1 MHIRVRALA
10 VSAAVIATILVSSLF
25 SEGVAIAQPQA
36 PPKGNEKKYDKAQT
50 QEIQALVKLVNDI
63 TGGQAAPTEFPVSW
77 QNHFLKAR
85 DQRTF
90 VPYSVTFPQGTLTQP
105 SVAVY
110 VRVIKRAGAAPA
122 VATPPVAPADKDAKP
137 ARAEFPFEDVYFVDL
152 KAPEGKDPYRV
163 ARALS
168 VAPGDYDAYVVIRE
182 RIPGAGKKG
191 APVPKTS
198 VIKQAISVPNY
209 WNAELATSSVILADK
224 VEPLTAPIPE
234 NQIAENPYTFGAT
247 KIIPAAD
254 NKKFAK
260 KEELSIIFLI
270 YNTTDA
276 NKKPD
281 VTVEYNFHQKA
292 DGAEKFFNKTNPQ
305 AFNAETLPPQ
315 FDTAAGHQLVAGQS
329 IPLASF
335 PEGEFR
341 LEIKVTD
348 KISGKTVVQSVPF
361 VVVQ

>member
-1 MHIRVRALA
+1 MHIRARALG
-10 VSAAVIATILVSSLF
+10 VSAATIATILVSLSL
-25 SEGVAIAQPQA
+25 SDGVAFAQPQA
-36 PPKGNEKKYDKAQT
+36 PQKANEKKFDKAQT

-63 TGGQAAPTEFPVSW
+63 TAGQVAPTDFSLGW

-90 VPYSVTFPQGTLTQP
+90 VPYSVTIQQGTITQP
-105 SVAVY
+105 SVAMY
-110 VRVIKRAGAAPA
+110 VRVVKRAAAEPAAAAPK
-122 VATPPVAPADKDAKP
+122 ADKNAKA
-137 ARAEFPFEDVYFVDL
+137 ARSEFPFEDVYFVDL

-168 VAPGDYDAYVVIRE
+168 VAPGDYDVYIAIRE
-182 RIPGAGKKG
+182 RIPGSDKKG
-191 APVPKTS
+191 AATPKTS
-198 VIKQAISVPNY
+198 VLKQPVSVPNY
-209 WNAELATSSVILADK
+209 WSAELATSSVILADK

-247 KIIPAAD
+247 RIVPAAD
-254 NKKFAK
+254 DKKFSK
-260 KEELSIIFLI
+260 KDELSIIFLI

-281 VTVEYNFHQKA
+281 VTVEYSFNQKV

-329 IPLASF
+329 VPLASF

-348 KISGKTVVQSVPF
+348 KISGKTVVQNVPF